1 MHIVT
6 NDSSLHEEE
15 DDHDV
20 TKDFR
25 VRTDVIAQGEIMDEI
40 LMEVRRVSRSHDL
53 KERSHDLKHGGFG
66 IQFNNA
72 AEDVF
77 DHVDEIQRISYVVHY
92 GEKARFTVICE
103 VDSGGNFRFIRVTT
117 PVKFF
122 VQWNLSLTEPL
133 KFRAKGEGCLGSLGG
148 E

>member
-6 NDSSLHEEE
+6 DDSSLHEEE

-25 VRTDVIAQGEIMDEI
+25 VRTDVIVQGEIIDEI
-40 LMEVRRVSRSHDL
+40 MMEVRRVSGSHDL

-72 AEDVF
+72 TEDVL
-77 DHVDEIQRISYVVHY
+77 DHVDEIQRITYVVHY
-92 GEKARFTVICE
+92 GEKARLTVTCE
-103 VDSGGNFRFIRVTT
+103 VDSGGNFRSIRLTT
-117 PVKFF
+117 PVKFLF
-122 VQWNLSLTEPL
+122 SGIYPL
-133 KFRAKGEGCLGSLGG
+133 NGPW
-148 E
+148 

>member
-25 VRTDVIAQGEIMDEI
+25 VRTDVIVQGEIMDEI
-40 LMEVRRVSRSHDL
+40 MMEVRRVS
-53 KERSHDLKHGGFG
+53 RSHDLKHGGFG

-92 GEKARFTVICE
+92 GEKARFTVTCE
-103 VDSGGNFRFIRVTT
+103 VDSGGNFRFIRLTT

-122 VQWNLSLTEPL
+122 VSGIYPL
-133 KFRAKGEGCLGSLGG
+133 QSHWSF
-148 E
+148 